1 MSCAWLRAAAQ
12 AWVAARFAACALLL
26 APAGAAWAQDAQPTQ
41 PTQPTQPIK
50 DDPLPTLDELLGT
63 DGDASDAG
71 NAAELPD
78 QRREELDRLLSGQE
92 IVDEFRAAADLMDRS
107 AERLGAARDTGIDTQ
122 RMQEDVLRR
131 LDKLIA
137 DAQQRSQ
144 QNSSSSSSSSQQQ
157 QQQQQ
162 QPRQDSSQQTG
173 SQDNQGETMAPG
185 LQTGPLGPEQA
196 ADLAAWGALPARL
209 RDALLQGSSDRF
221 SATYRKLTE
230 AYYRKLAEE
239 PKE

>member
-1 MSCAWLRAAAQ
+1 VIAFGRAMILL
-12 AWVAARFAACALLL
+12 ALLGVCL
-26 APAGAAWAQDAQPTQ
+26 LPQVARGQDEA
-41 PTQPTQPIK
+41 
-50 DDPLPTLDELLGT
+50 DELPTLDELLGT
-63 DGDASDAG
+63 EGEASDAG
-71 NAAELPD
+71 GAGGTPEQNE
-78 QRREELDRLLSGQE
+78 EELDRLLSGQE

-107 AERLGAARDTGIDTQ
+107 ARRLSAARDTGISTQ
-122 RMQEDVLRR
+122 RMQEDVLRK

-144 QNSSSSSSSSQQQ
+144 QSSSSSSSTSQQQ
-157 QQQQQ
+157 QQGQQQ
-162 QPRQDSSQQTG
+162 QPRRDQTNQAGDGDNRAESTPPGRQD
-173 SQDNQGETMAPG
+173 
-185 LQTGPLGPEQA
+185 GPLGPEQA
-196 ADLAAWGALPARL
+196 ANLAAWGALPARL

>member
-1 MSCAWLRAAAQ
+1 MSCSGPTATPPTRATPPS
-12 AWVAARFAACALLL
+12 C
-26 APAGAAWAQDAQPTQ
+26 
-41 PTQPTQPIK
+41 
-50 DDPLPTLDELLGT
+50 
-63 DGDASDAG
+63 
-71 NAAELPD
+71 PD

>member
-1 MSCAWLRAAAQ
+1 MTLNRCGGGAVLI
-12 AWVAARFAACALLL
+12 VALALFAALVPSAL
-26 APAGAAWAQDAQPTQ
+26 AQEGQPS
-41 PTQPTQPIK
+41 K
-50 DDPLPTLDELLGT
+50 DPLPTLDELLGT
-63 DGDASDAG
+63 EGGASGEGARADA
-71 NAAELPD
+71 PD
-78 QRREELDRLLSGQE
+78 VTRDEELDRLLSGQE
-92 IVDEFRAAADLMDRS
+92 IVDEFRAAAALMDRS
-107 AERLGAARDTGIDTQ
+107 AERLSGARDTGIDTQ

-162 QPRQDSSQQTG
+162 SQQPRQDSSAQAG
-173 SQDNQGETMAPG
+173 NRDNRGETDPPG
-185 LQTGPLGPEQA
+185 RRDGPLGPERA

-209 RDALLQGSSDRF
+209 RDALLEGSGDRF
-221 SATYRKLTE
+221 SATYRRLTE

-239 PKE
+239 PKQ

>member
-1 MSCAWLRAAAQ
+1 MIRHLRLLL
-12 AWVAARFAACALLL
+12 VLTLCALPITV
-26 APAGAAWAQDAQPTQ
+26 ARAQD
-41 PTQPTQPIK
+41 
-50 DDPLPTLDELLGT
+50 DSDPLPTLDELLGT
-63 DGDASDAG
+63 DGEASGTGEVTDIPDA
-71 NAAELPD
+71 NT
-78 QRREELDRLLSGQE
+78 EELDRLLSGQE

-107 AERLGAARDTGIDTQ
+107 ARRLASSRDTGLNTQ
-122 RMQEDVLRR
+122 RMQEDVLRK

-144 QNSSSSSSSSQQQ
+144 QSSSSSSSSSQQQ

-162 QPRQDSSQQTG
+162 QQQPRRDQNDQAGQG
-173 SQDNQGETMAPG
+173 DNRQEATPPG
-185 LQTGPLGPEQA
+185 RRDGPLGPEQA
-196 ADLAAWGALPARL
+196 ADLAAWGGLPERF
-209 RDALLQGSSDRF
+209 RDALLQGANDRF